1 MRAFVVSAHQAPAA
15 GVTHRVRGIVTKSY
29 TTRILALT
37 AFALVLTA
45 AVAKAQSTDTIT
57 RVPFTFNVGASVMPP
72 DTYRVSEFGGHTD
85 VFMISGFRHSAVL
98 MSQPDGRTKDDSPR
112 LVFHRYGDRYFLREV
127 RLAGNTGFSLP
138 KSREERQ
145 VEEQIASRSKPDVIV
160 VLANQN

>member
-1 MRAFVVSAHQAPAA
+1 M
-15 GVTHRVRGIVTKSY
+15 
-29 TTRILALT
+29 L
-37 AFALVLTA
+37 
-45 AVAKAQSTDTIT
+45 
-57 RVPFTFNVGASVMPP
+57 
-72 DTYRVSEFGGHTD
+72 
-85 VFMISGFRHSAVL
+85 SGFRHSAVL

-138 KSREERQ
+138 KSREERE